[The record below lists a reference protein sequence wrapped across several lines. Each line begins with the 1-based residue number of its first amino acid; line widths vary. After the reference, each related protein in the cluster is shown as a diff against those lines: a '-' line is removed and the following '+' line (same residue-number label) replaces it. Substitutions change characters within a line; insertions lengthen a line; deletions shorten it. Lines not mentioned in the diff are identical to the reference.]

1 VSEHQVLRDECLQA
15 LLDYVRQ
22 AQGTCEL
29 LGNIEGTSLP
39 LDRLLAI
46 LEHTQAEDEILK
58 SYMVLRQRLFDV
70 LIGTELHDG
79 GSSRAASNPPIA
91 K

>member
-1 VSEHQVLRDECLQA
+1 VSEHQVLRDECLKA
-15 LLDYVRQ
+15 LLNYVRQ

-70 LIGTELHDG
+70 LIGIELHEG
-79 GSSRAASNPPIA
+79 GSSRATSNPPIA